1 MKLSLENLRSLIKE
15 AIEEQK
21 KTMLIESPQILDEE
35 DLEEASIRKNPHP
48 FKAIFIFGP
57 AGAGKSFLSKQLG
70 IPKAFKVSNPDERIE
85 SVFPAFGLSLK
96 FAAENQDEELFKVQQ
111 TAREILQNAS
121 QGHTANLLNIANPL
135 VFDTTG
141 ENVAKMSK
149 RIEALTAAGYDVAI
163 FQVNVP
169 TETSVERDKARKRT
183 VGEPTKAISQ
193 QYQQQVAQDRGY
205 FEKFES
211 NPRVTMLG
219 DDIYANIFDLRDGSL
234 LVDPEVAGA
243 MKTKDGKPFT
253 AEYAKD
259 LLAKAKSDLQGFLS
273 QREPTNPTG
282 AALYDGM
289 MELVSASGGKLGQG
303 IGDFA
308 AAAADENLMSNPKIA
323 KAAEIVASLG
333 GAKAALAKAQRGK
346 KVAGKSF
353 GKASDKDATFG
364 SLGLREEELSE
375 QVKEIIRSILLT
387 KEE

>member
-1 MKLSLENLRSLIKE
+1 MKLSIENLKSLIKE
-15 AIEEQK
+15 AVEEQK
-21 KTMLIESPQILDEE
+21 KTMLLESPQVIEEE

-70 IPKAFKVSNPDERIE
+70 IPKEFKVSNPDERIE

-149 RIEALTAAGYDVAI
+149 RIEALTKAGYDVAI

-169 TETSVERDKARKRT
+169 TETSVARDIARKRT

-205 FEKFES
+205 FKKFES

-234 LVDPEVAGA
+234 LVEPEVAGA

-253 AEYAKD
+253 ADYAKD

-308 AAAADENLMSNPKIA
+308 VAASDEKLMSNPKIA

-333 GAKAALAKAQRGK
+333 GAKAALAKAQRGR
-346 KVAGKSF
+346 KVAGKEF
-353 GKASDKDATFG
+353 GKAADKDATFG

-375 QVKEIIRSILLT
+375 QVKEIIRSILLN
-387 KEE
+387 KGR

>member
-1 MKLSLENLRSLIKE
+1 MKLNLKNLRNLIKE
-15 AIEEQK
+15 AVEEQK
-21 KTMLIESPQILDEE
+21 KTMLLESPQILDEE
-35 DLEEASIRKNPHP
+35 DLDEASIRKNPHP
-48 FKAIFIFGP
+48 FKSIFIFGP

-70 IPKAFKVSNPDERIE
+70 IPKEFKVSNPDERIE

-96 FAAENQDEELFKVQQ
+96 FAAENEDEELFKIQQ

-141 ENVAKMSK
+141 ENVEKMSK
-149 RIEALTAAGYDVAI
+149 RIEALTKAGYDVAI

-169 TETSVERDKARKRT
+169 TETSVARDKARKRT

-205 FEKFES
+205 FKKFES

-289 MELVSASGGKLGQG
+289 MDLVSASGGKLGQRL
-303 IGDFA
+303 GDFA
-308 AAAADENLMSNPKIA
+308 AASTDEKLMSNPKIA
-323 KAAEIVASLG
+323 KAAEIIAQLG
-333 GAKAALAKAQRGK
+333 GATSALAKAQRGR

-353 GKASDKDATFG
+353 GKADDKDATFG
-364 SLGLREEELSE
+364 RLGLREEELHE